1 MQSFQAVLEQAFN
14 LVIGIEFIKMLAKHT
29 PGSAIEVL
37 LFAMARQLVIG
48 HMAPFENLLGI
59 IAIAIIFIIRRFL
72 FVPSFGAPLPA
83 NNPAQKE
90 EHSVHEQEE

>member
-37 LFAMARQLVIG
+37 LFAMAR
-48 HMAPFENLLGI
+48 
-59 IAIAIIFIIRRFL
+59 
-72 FVPSFGAPLPA
+72 
-83 NNPAQKE
+83 
-90 EHSVHEQEE
+90 